1 MVLDQDRFL
10 IERTRA
16 NPKSCYRARNRIKKR
31 ERGAPSVV
39 VLFRDQQYLSIEE
52 GWSVDGRG
60 DMSSPSYSVTIG
72 RRRRRRRLRSTLLL
86 REDRGRRME
95 REEIL
100 LCPIVDLLS
109 PLYSI
114 WSTTSSVFNRKED
127 HLIFSTRIALSYIK
141 SWFSRGFILW
151 GPMPTKYISI
161 SVKVRYYD
169 KIINVVK

>member
-1 MVLDQDRFL
+1 MGKKCQVLYLMDILFRIYVNQQTIFRWCSTRIAFL

-39 VLFRDQQYLSIEE
+39 VLFRDQQFLSIEE

-72 RRRRRRRLRSTLLL
+72 RRRWRRRLRSTLLL

-109 PLYSI
+109 SPYIRYDPLRRVFSIGKRII
-114 WSTTSSVFNRKED
+114 WSFPLGLLF
-127 HLIFSTRIALSYIK
+127 HI
-141 SWFSRGFILW
+141 
-151 GPMPTKYISI
+151 
-161 SVKVRYYD
+161 
-169 KIINVVK
+169 